1 MKVCVIGA
9 GPAGL
14 MASLI
19 ASQKHEVVLVDSQPQ
34 VGTKLLMTG
43 NGRCNVTNNREVS
56 DFLKFCSRS
65 SKFMTSSLTH
75 FGSKEVIDFFETRQV
90 PLHQEDN
97 FRMFPNSN
105 DSRDILN
112 ALLIENQAIFKLSTY
127 INRFELKENRIMA
140 AISRDER
147 IEADHF
153 ILCTGGKSFPS
164 TGSDGSGHKLAQ
176 SLGHTV
182 TELVGVEVGLYAP
195 NTQPLMGLTL
205 NDVRVQVINNK
216 KVKFDEKGD
225 LLFTHFGLSGPIIL
239 KASEFVVDAL
249 VNQRIPIV
257 RILLGEPD
265 LSQGSLKKQLS
276 RFAPKRLVDHLLNE
290 LKPIQYLEQVSNQQ
304 KEAFLKTIF
313 TLDYEIES
321 TIPIEK
327 AFVTRGGVKTNEV
340 DPKTMKSKRIDNLSL
355 CGEIL
360 DIHGMLGGFNITLA
374 LSSGYTAGMNI

>member
-112 ALLIENQAIFKLSTY
+112 ALLIENQAMFKLSTY
-127 INRFELKENRIMA
+127 INRFELKENRIVA

-340 DPKTMKSKRIDNLSL
+340 DPKTMKSKQIDNLSL